1 MFSIIKRIIAVLLLS
16 VLAATSLYAQSD
28 KNIIKRLPQI
38 DLQRWHFGFILGL
51 NFADFG
57 VSPTG
62 WTDEDGLTWYGESGG
77 LSPAFNVGM
86 IVDLRLVEY
95 LNLRCTPTLTIGQ
108 RHLQYAAFNAAGN
121 PTGEIISTACSPTQ
135 IEIPFWLKYSAKRYG
150 NVRPYVLVG
159 GGPVF
164 NLNRD
169 PEVPVLL
176 KTFDV
181 EVGFGIGMTIYTEY
195 FRFCPEL
202 KFCVGLLDELDRNH
216 PQMEG
221 TRDILCTNAV
231 ERLTSRAICLTFNF
245 E

>member
-108 RHLQYAAFNAAGN
+108 RHLQYAAFDAAGN
-121 PTGEIISTACSPTQ
+121 PTGEIISTAWSPTQ

-195 FRFCPEL
+195 FRFCS
-202 KFCVGLLDELDRNH
+202 RRTR
-216 PQMEG
+216 PQPPPNG
-221 TRDILCTNAV
+221 RYAGHTLH
-231 ERLTSRAICLTFNF
+231 ERC
-245 E
+245 